1 MTCSDKCRAKRSR
14 RERRANRQ
22 VEEFAQ
28 ANNAGAQEIAAIVRR
43 EAPDVVKKVFNDEIR
58 PIVRE
63 AINEDV
69 LRAIEGMV
77 GLTPAAVAALQED
90 LESDDATIR
99 QRAYSL
105 VIKYTVG
112 HPALV
117 KDDITR
123 EQNMT
128 VNFNLPRPDEA
139 DLAAHNTEATE
150 LRECDMCR
158 EDKVWPDEFE
168 AGSTR
173 CKECHAEFTAKIR
186 AQFA

>member
-1 MTCSDKCRAKRSR
+1 M
-14 RERRANRQ
+14 
-22 VEEFAQ
+22 
-28 ANNAGAQEIAAIVRR
+28 GAQEVAAIVRR
-43 EAPDVVKKVFNDEIR
+43 EAPDVVTRIMKDELR

-90 LESDDATIR
+90 LASEDSTIR

-117 KDDITR
+117 KDDITKAQ
-123 EQNMT
+123 EFNVT
-128 VNFNLPRPDEA
+128 FNLPRPDQEA
-139 DLAAHNTEATE
+139 LEASAQDDGE
-150 LRECDMCR
+150 LRECDMCH
-158 EDKVWPDEFE
+158 ETKAWPEEFA

-173 CKECHAEFTAKIR
+173 CTSCHEDFTAQIR
-186 AQFA
+186 AKFA

>member
-1 MTCSDKCRAKRSR
+1 MK
-14 RERRANRQ
+14 
-22 VEEFAQ
+22 
-28 ANNAGAQEIAAIVRR
+28 
-43 EAPDVVKKVFNDEIR
+43 DELT

-77 GLTPAAVAALQED
+77 GLTPAAVAALEED
-90 LESDDATIR
+90 LASEDSTIR

-117 KDDITR
+117 KDDITKN
-123 EQNMT
+123 QQMT
-128 VNFNLPRPDEA
+128 VNFNLPRPNQEDIDAATVPED
-139 DLAAHNTEATE
+139 DLR
-150 LRECDMCR
+150 LCDMCR
-158 EDKVWPDEFE
+158 EPKRWPDEFE
-168 AGSTR
+168 AYSTR
-173 CKECHAEFTAKIR
+173 CTACHEEFTAKIR